1 MIMDRV
7 AIQKL
12 ADILSIYSY
21 KLDATIKMLIEK
33 KVFSKEDFNSILS
46 KVMELS
52 KEEEDTDE
60 YVIEELKKK
69 AFLE

>member
-1 MIMDRV
+1 MIMDKV

-12 ADILSIYSY
+12 ADILSVYSY
-21 KLDATIKMLIEK
+21 KLDSTIKMLIDK
-33 KVFSKEDFNSILS
+33 KVFSKEDFNSTLS

-52 KEEEDTDE
+52 EEEENTDE
-60 YVIEELKKK
+60 YVIDELKKK

>member
-1 MIMDRV
+1 MDKV

-12 ADILSIYSY
+12 ADVLSVYSY
-21 KLDATIKMLIEK
+21 KLDAAINILIEK
-33 KVFSKEDFNSILS
+33 KVFSKEDFNNTLS

-52 KEEEDTDE
+52 KEEADTDE